1 MLPCRMN
8 GVISLYDASLY
19 ISTFST
25 RMQTIRNF
33 GRRSL
38 AHSEVK
44 EVCETVVSDSF
55 GVSYLGIPPSER
67 RMYLISDIIGCRSR
81 EKCGLYTHSNKR
93 DRPRFAQLHAPLA
106 PQNGRDCA
114 QLVRET
120 RIIHAVGR
128 QGLEVALLP

>member
-1 MLPCRMN
+1 MLPCRMH

-81 EKCGLYTHSNKR
+81 VECGLYTLK
-93 DRPRFAQLHAPLA
+93 Q
-106 PQNGRDCA
+106 
-114 QLVRET
+114 T
-120 RIIHAVGR
+120 RQPSFRAAAR
-128 QGLEVALLP
+128 ATCPTEWTGLRTART